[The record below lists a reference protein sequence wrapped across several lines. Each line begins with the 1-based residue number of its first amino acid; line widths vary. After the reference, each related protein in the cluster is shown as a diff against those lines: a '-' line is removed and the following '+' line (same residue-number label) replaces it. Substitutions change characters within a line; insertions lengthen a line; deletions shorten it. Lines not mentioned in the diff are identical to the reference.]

1 MRQRYTRLKSP
12 PKGPVMTLPLRDTQ
26 RHTCGD
32 YRCWPVDGVYGKPHV
47 REMTGTLAARVLPD
61 VVVAW
66 EKFVRVR

>member
-1 MRQRYTRLKSP
+1 
-12 PKGPVMTLPLRDTQ
+12 MTLPLRDTQ